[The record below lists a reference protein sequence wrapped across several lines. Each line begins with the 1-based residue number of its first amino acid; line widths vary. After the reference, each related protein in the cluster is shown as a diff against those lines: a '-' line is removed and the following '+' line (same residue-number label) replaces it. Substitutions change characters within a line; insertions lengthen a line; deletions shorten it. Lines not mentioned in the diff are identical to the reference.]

1 MYKCSPLQPHRSP
14 EPAWESFTP
23 PMLGDSLRKRAKT
36 ACRPCRERKRK
47 CEGGIPCSACRHF
60 EYHCV
65 FDRPLRPNSHSG
77 QVLNHGTRSSVSSPT
92 TDNDQPRHI
101 RDQQIAPLQTEQSQ
115 LRSLQANSGAVFART
130 LGLTADSTRV
140 RRLQL
145 SAWNLGLR
153 DEATASGLGPR
164 PIVEILSL
172 SEMEVLTAVYFQD
185 VHSVYGFL
193 DEDSIRRQ
201 IATRWR
207 ESATPR
213 SHDCVESIL
222 CGIAALGCLFSK
234 QPLSLELQ
242 LQKSAEAALGQSVL
256 LPTPSTDDVVAWLLR
271 VIYLRL
277 TASPHITW
285 MATCTM
291 MHVLEAARL
300 HFDEGDEPSPSGNGA
315 EGGGESRRRIYMVA
329 QLFNIWISFDCG
341 RSRVELRGA
350 SCLLPTPDADGI
362 KPELLE
368 LYLVSEIL
376 SPDKYQTVPELETL
390 LRRALDVKSAQPM
403 LVLVQCN
410 VMLCIYRR
418 LRVQGSSPNTE
429 TLERMLSALSMA
441 VDAAL
446 VLLRTE
452 HPWWHVANV
461 TFQAACALLAIDT
474 SLSLAQLIQPLK
486 ALQKVSAHY
495 QTAATREAYEAAR
508 VLVGVHRKRKELDI
522 ARLDGVLQECQ
533 PHNASDCNDTELE
546 GHGDQWHSSIPAS
559 LGMNKFGL
567 GELEWEQFFN
577 LDIP

>member
-1 MYKCSPLQPHRSP
+1 
-14 EPAWESFTP
+14 
-23 PMLGDSLRKRAKT
+23 MLGESLRKRAKT

-60 EYHCV
+60 EYNCV
-65 FDRPLRPNSHSG
+65 VDRRPRSSSVSRRTLDRG
-77 QVLNHGTRSSVSSPT
+77 VRSSVSSPPSET
-92 TDNDQPRHI
+92 DQPQHI
-101 RDQQIAPLQTEQSQ
+101 HDQRNAPVRTEQTQ
-115 LRSLQANSGAVFART
+115 LRSLEANSGAVFARN
-130 LGLTADSTRV
+130 LGLTADSTRLK
-140 RRLQL
+140 RLQL

-153 DEATASGLGPR
+153 DEGTPADVVPR
-164 PIVEILSL
+164 PIVETISL
-172 SEMEVLTAVYFQD
+172 SEMEALATVYFKEI
-185 VHSVYGFL
+185 HAVYGFL
-193 DEDSIRRQ
+193 DENSVRRL
-201 IATRWR
+201 IATRWYDN
-207 ESATPR
+207 ATMQ
-213 SHDCVESIL
+213 SYDCVDSVL
-222 CGIAALGCLFSK
+222 CGIAALGCVFSK
-234 QPLSLELQ
+234 QPLSLEMQ
-242 LQKSAEAALGQSVL
+242 LAKSAQTALAQSVL

-271 VIYLRL
+271 VMYLRL

-300 HFDEGDEPSPSGNGA
+300 HFDEGDEPLPSSNGG
-315 EGGGESRRRIYMVA
+315 EGGRESRRRIYLVA

-350 SCLLPTPDADGI
+350 SCQLPSPDPGGI

-376 SPDKYQTVPELETL
+376 SPDKYQTVPELENL

-429 TLERMLSALSMA
+429 TLERMLSALSKA
-441 VDAAL
+441 VDAAR

-452 HPWWHVANV
+452 RPWWHVANV

-486 ALQKVSAHY
+486 ALEDVSAHY
-495 QTAATREAYEAAR
+495 KTSATREAYDAAR

-533 PHNASDCNDTELE
+533 SHNIPDSNDNDIDTT
-546 GHGDQWHSSIPAS
+546 GNGDQWYHHPAMPAS
-559 LGMNKFGL
+559 LGTNRMGL

-577 LDIP
+577 LDLP